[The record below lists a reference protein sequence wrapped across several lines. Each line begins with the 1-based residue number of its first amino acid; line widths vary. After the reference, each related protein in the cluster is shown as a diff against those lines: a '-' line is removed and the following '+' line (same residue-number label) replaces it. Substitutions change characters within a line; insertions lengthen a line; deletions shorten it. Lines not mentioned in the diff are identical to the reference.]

1 MTASATIFVH
11 FCLVREQMFAF
22 NSRQSLANRW
32 SRVVTYWNTIGR
44 GSNAALQCLAS
55 EVDKIMNP
63 PEDNM
68 DAMTRR

>member
-1 MTASATIFVH
+1 
-11 FCLVREQMFAF
+11 
-22 NSRQSLANRW
+22 
-32 SRVVTYWNTIGR
+32 VVAYWNTIGR

-55 EVDKIMNP
+55 EDKIMNP